1 MFSFLQKLMPGSKSP
16 ENPET
21 ATASQQGGRSRKRRR
36 GRKCKGGV
44 NLQAEAAA
52 SEMGGGRRRRGRK
65 SRKSRRGTRK
75 HTRRHR
81 R

>member
-1 MFSFLQKLMPGSKSP
+1 MFGFFKKLTG
-16 ENPET
+16 NP
-21 ATASQQGGRSRKRRR
+21 ATQPQAQEGGRRTRRRRR
-36 GRKCKGGV
+36 GRKCKGGSAMV
-44 NLQAEAAA
+44 GQGQDLQAEEPAT
-52 SEMGGGRRRRGRK
+52 EMGGGRRRRK

>member
-1 MFSFLQKLMPGSKSP
+1 MASLQ
-16 ENPET
+16 
-21 ATASQQGGRSRKRRR
+21 QQ
-36 GRKCKGGV
+36 
-44 NLQAEAAA
+44 LTQA
-52 SEMGGGRRRRGRK
+52 EMGGGRRRRGRK

>member
-1 MFSFLQKLMPGSKSP
+1 MLIYKKMGFLESLKNSMGMTQAQSEG
-16 ENPET
+16 
-21 ATASQQGGRSRKRRR
+21 QQGGRSRR
-36 GRKCKGGV
+36 RKCKGGQQTAV
-44 NLQAEAAA
+44 GME
-52 SEMGGGRRRRGRK
+52 GGRRRRGRK